1 MIDISVTAL
10 EMVSD
15 DSRPAKRR
23 AIEVKIDAG
32 ARILGYIMLK
42 EDQRQVITLLLEG
55 NDVFACLPTRYEK
68 SLCFYCLPVIFD
80 QLNQHCS
87 PWSVAIVIS
96 PLHALMKEQV
106 TSLERKGLSSGR
118 SGSQLMIGPVN

>member
-10 EMVSD
+10 KMVSD

-42 EDQRQVITLLLEG
+42 
-55 NDVFACLPTRYEK
+55 
-68 SLCFYCLPVIFD
+68 
-80 QLNQHCS
+80 
-87 PWSVAIVIS
+87 
-96 PLHALMKEQV
+96 
-106 TSLERKGLSSGR
+106 
-118 SGSQLMIGPVN
+118 

>member
-1 MIDISVTAL
+1 MVVKSCDNNMTAL
-10 EMVSD
+10 KMASN

-32 ARILGYIMLK
+32 ARILGYKTLK
-42 EDQRQVITLLLEG
+42 EDQRQVITSFLEG

-68 SLCFYCLPVIFD
+68 SLCYYCLPVMFD

-96 PLHALMKEQV
+96 PLHALMKDQV
-106 TSLERKGLSSGR
+106 TSSERKRFKSY
-118 SGSQLMIGPVN
+118 